1 MCNVVLLPL
10 ARGRL
15 LWIRP
20 DSRYSS
26 LLFVTFVLAISGSV
40 LAGSWWYLRTRRD
53 GWWQKGTSAVA
64 FTNQP
69 PTLRMASVLKLILIT
84 IRLCRTLCRSHA
96 LAMHNTFTITFSP
109 TCHWK

>member
-1 MCNVVLLPL
+1 MRNVVLLPL

-15 LWIRP
+15 LWIWP

-69 PTLRMASVLKLILIT
+69 PTLRMASVLKLILVT
-84 IRLCRTLCRSHA
+84 IRLCCTVCRSLA
-96 LAMHNTFTITFSP
+96 LAVHNTFNITCTP
-109 TCHWK
+109 MCHRK